1 MVLVRTL
8 SSPKN
13 RGERSWGNW
22 APLLADRARA
32 SKTAKW
38 VQTEKKMSCPV
49 VLVILPRDL
58 SFPRRFVCLFV
69 SEILQFWSQ
78 QLQVVSNCSSFF
90 CFSLFIYLFIYWN
103 CSKLCSFLMTAM
115 ALVMPLFL
123 EGYGQVCSFNHN
135 WKILPFYLLL
145 LFFLNIEIN
154 ILNLKLCGVFV
165 SFFSYSNLPFCLW
178 RLRLWS
184 TVSNLYHGFSVK
196 YPIFFFVFLFFCLV
210 ILD

>member
-78 QLQVVSNCSSFF
+78 QWQVVSNCSSFFF
-90 CFSLFIYLFIYWN
+90 CFSLFIYLFIGIVLNYAVSWWLQWRWS
-103 CSKLCSFLMTAM
+103 CLCSSKATVRCVRSTTIGRFC
-115 ALVMPLFL
+115 LFI
-123 EGYGQVCSFNHN
+123 F
-135 WKILPFYLLL
+135 FLLL
-145 LFFLNIEIN
+145 LF
-154 ILNLKLCGVFV
+154 LKHRNKYSKLEALWGFRL
-165 SFFSYSNLPFCLW
+165 FFPYSNMPFCLW
-178 RLRLWS
+178 
-184 TVSNLYHGFSVK
+184 
-196 YPIFFFVFLFFCLV
+196 
-210 ILD
+210 